1 MYMSNGESFIKE
13 GKYLIK
19 CCKGYATGLCGGEK
33 SRERCVLNYENC
45 EIYKRIYEEPKE
57 I

>member
-33 SRERCVLNYENC
+33 SRERCVLNYKEC